1 VSRPAAR
8 TPAPPADGQLCTL
21 FAVDIAGFT
30 SPRRDD
36 DIRLYLH
43 EKLYEALEKA
53 FDRSGIAWADCFCED
68 RGDGALIVVP
78 PSIAGKGIIDPLP
91 ERLRGLIRRHNHVS
105 CPAAGIQ
112 LRAAAHIGPVEH
124 DGHGFVGSDINLL
137 FRMLEARPLKS
148 ALAGSGAELAMI
160 VSDDVYRSL
169 VCQHPSLVSPD
180 AFQRVSFQVKHTRAR
195 AWTYLPGVPSSPA
208 RPPAGQPPG
217 NPPAGQAA
225 TAREKIRDRRENGIT
240 RHHEDN
246 IAGHQEVEL

>member
-43 EKLYEALEKA
+43 EELYEVLEKA
-53 FDRSGIAWADCFCED
+53 FDGSGIPWAGCFCED

-78 PSIAGKGIIDPLP
+78 PSIACKGIIDPLP

-112 LRAAAHIGPVEH
+112 LRAAVHIGPVEH
-124 DGHGFVGSDINLL
+124 DSHGFVGSDINML
-137 FRMLEARPLKS
+137 FRMLEAQPLKR

-169 VCQHPSLVSPD
+169 VCRYPSLVSPD
-180 AFQRVSFQVKHTRAR
+180 AFQRVRFQVKHTRTW
-195 AWTYLPGVPSSPA
+195 AWTYLPGVSSLPA
-208 RPPAGQPPG
+208 RPPAGQPAG
-217 NPPAGQAA
+217 NSPARQAA
-225 TAREKIRDRRENGIT
+225 TASASIRPRREN
-240 RHHEDN
+240 RS
-246 IAGHQEVEL
+246 AR